1 MTRTVT
7 GQAEQ
12 HLRNGESG
20 RQQVKTDVWSPMDFE
35 QELHRMGTVESA
47 FKRFAR
53 HGVRTLYHMFGGTG
67 TSEMVRFEDGVLLN
81 VVNCVL
87 PLMATWHY
95 DTDEALI
102 MLRASLCCDV
112 VFRFE
117 GIPAIIFNR
126 PEVTF
131 ACVPAGQHLAVDVVG
146 GSRQQGFIALFRAST
161 FAGRFGLVPDDLPSE
176 LRQVLT
182 GTGAV
187 GRIASFPLDHRL
199 ANLLADTIDTRLD
212 GEMRVVQ
219 YAGRLTELVA
229 FTMDAMLGTPSLN
242 GGALH
247 LRRDIALAQAA
258 LNRLQ
263 QEYRRPPLFSDLAQ
277 DVGTNQNKLKAVF
290 KDAFGVTMAEY
301 CLERRMREAQQLLL
315 EASLT
320 IAQVAERVGYEHQ
333 SSFAAA
339 FRGHVGMSASEY
351 RNHRAPFNQ
360 MLKAATES
368 TGGPTKGSPG
378 GDHRPLPL

>member
-1 MTRTVT
+1 MTR
-7 GQAEQ
+7 AA
-12 HLRNGESG
+12 NGLNAPSPKDISSG
-20 RQQVKTDVWSPMDFE
+20 KHHGSTDVWSPMDFE
-35 QELHRMGTVESA
+35 QELGRMGPAEGA

-53 HGVRTLYHMFGGTG
+53 NGARTLHHMLGGTG
-67 TSEMVRFEDGVLLN
+67 TSEMVRFDDGVLLN

-112 VFRFE
+112 AFRFE
-117 GIPAIIFNR
+117 GIPAIVFNR
-126 PEVTF
+126 PEVTL
-131 ACVPAGQHLAVDVVG
+131 ACVPGGQHMTVDVMG
-146 GSRQQGFIALFRAST
+146 ASRQQGFIALFRAST
-161 FAGRFGLVPDDLPSE
+161 FAARFGLAPDDLPSE
-176 LRQVLT
+176 MRNALT
-182 GTGAV
+182 GAGTV
-187 GRIASFPLDHRL
+187 GRIASFPLDHRI
-199 ANLLADTIDTRLD
+199 ASLLADTIDTRLE

-219 YAGRLTELVA
+219 YAGRLAELVA
-229 FTMDAMLGTPSLN
+229 YTMDAMQRTPSLN

-247 LRRDIALAQAA
+247 LRRDISLAQAA
-258 LNRLQ
+258 LDRLQ
-263 QEYRRPPLFSDLAQ
+263 QEYRRPPLFSDLAH

-320 IAQVAERVGYEHQ
+320 VAQVAERVGYEHQ

-339 FRGHVGMSASEY
+339 FRGHVGMSAREY
-351 RNHRAPFNQ
+351 RQHRAPFSQ
-360 MLKAATES
+360 TLETAT
-368 TGGPTKGSPG
+368 GPTRKLDKGSPEKR
-378 GDHRPLPL
+378 HRP